1 MRVPVLPYA
10 KVLLPVCSLLLSGVA
25 CSTANKNSLSSAP
38 AASDSFLSSSLARLQ
53 HGHAVLQLGGYWS
66 AAGKSQH
73 IDIAGL
79 IGDDFTLDNH
89 TSSNGLVGLGYYVDG
104 QDINPLNM
112 SYGINAFYL
121 PKTGVSGTVVQEGY
135 FSNLAYSYSL
145 RHFPLYAIAKSRI
158 NLSSPRYALTVD
170 AGIGP
175 NFMNTDSFQER
186 SLDGITLPDVIFSG
200 KSRTVFSATA
210 GAGIKLNQVF
220 GNAPLECGYRFFYLG
235 KGAFNTL
242 NNQVLTQLT
251 TGTAYANAVMC
262 SITV

>member
-1 MRVPVLPYA
+1 MRAPVLPYR
-10 KVLLPVCSLLLSGVA
+10 KILMPVCALLLSG
-25 CSTANKNSLSSAP
+25 TAAALPTKDKLSEKESIRT
-38 AASDSFLSSSLARLQ
+38 SFLSSLKQ
-53 HGHAVLQLGGYWS
+53 GHAVLQLGGYWS
-66 AAGKSQH
+66 SAGQAQH

-79 IGDDFTLDNH
+79 IGDEFTLDSP

-104 QDINPLNM
+104 QDIRQFKM

-135 FSNLAYSYSL
+135 FSNLAYSYSV
-145 RHFPLYAIAKSRI
+145 RHFPLYAMAKSHI

-175 NFMNTDSFQER
+175 NFMNTASFQER

-220 GNAPLECGYRFFYLG
+220 GAAPLECGYRFFYLG
-235 KGAFNTL
+235 KGSFNTL